1 MQRKDLDEGGR
12 RRGKGSR
19 KEENEEKFK
28 QMDRR
33 DDKREDL
40 KSYLHFLIIETTKEK
55 WNKFDFIKKLSK
67 VK

>member
-1 MQRKDLDEGGR
+1 
-12 RRGKGSR
+12 
-19 KEENEEKFK
+19 
-28 QMDRR
+28 MDRR

>member
-28 QMDRR
+28 
-33 DDKREDL
+33 KKWTGGIKGKTL
-40 KSYLHFLIIETTKEK
+40 NLI
-55 WNKFDFIKKLSK
+55 FIFS
-67 VK
+67 